1 MHFYAAMRSY
11 LQRPE
16 GFETCL
22 GTLAILGF
30 AAVGTIL
37 PMV

>member
-1 MHFYAAMRSY
+1 MHFYAAVRSY
-11 LQRPE
+11 LRRRE

-22 GTLAILGF
+22 GALAILGF